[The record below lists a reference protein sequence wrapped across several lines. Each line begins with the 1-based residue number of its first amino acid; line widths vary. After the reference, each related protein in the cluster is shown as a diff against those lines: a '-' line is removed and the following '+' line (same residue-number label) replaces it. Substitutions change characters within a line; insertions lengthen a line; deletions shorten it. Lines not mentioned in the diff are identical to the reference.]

1 MAEDS
6 VAKWQPHLTALNLA
20 QNELQILVPFSVQI
34 VCQFASC
41 LLFTR
46 WQRVGCV
53 KSFAI
58 SHFHGFCMRM
68 TWSNFKG
75 KTFPDWQ
82 LLRLAAD

>member
-53 KSFAI
+53 RVCVCVFAI
-58 SHFHGFCMRM
+58 IAR
-68 TWSNFKG
+68 
-75 KTFPDWQ
+75 
-82 LLRLAAD
+82 